1 MMIDGARFIDTDPG
15 LFRERTASLYRRQ
28 SQSKDFIDAIV
39 AMGAD

>member
-15 LFRERTASLYRRQ
+15 LYRRQ